1 MITTVTL
8 NTAIDQLYQMDT
20 YETGAVNRVRSC
32 IKTAGGKGLNVA
44 RVASLAGEK
53 VLAAGIA
60 GGYHGAYF
68 KSLLKEDGIDGC
80 FTDSGAET
88 RCCINVK
95 DESTG
100 THTEFLEP
108 GAQIDAKALD
118 EFYQSYLKCVE
129 KSDVVTISG
138 SVPAGTPA
146 DYYGRLITAAKNEGK
161 RVILD
166 TSGTMLAESIAAKP
180 TMIKPNADEIRQ
192 LTGAPVT
199 SRTQLLEAA
208 QKIHDGGIELVV
220 VSLGGDGALI
230 VSDEGVFQG
239 ICPNIEVV
247 NTVGCGDS
255 MVAGFAVGMVRKYP
269 LEQTIRFALSIASA
283 NALHE
288 KTGCFRE
295 DDLQRLLSGTIVKSY
310 SAVGLRT

>member
-8 NTAIDQLYQMDT
+8 NTAIDQLYKM
-20 YETGAVNRVRSC
+20 ESWSTGAVKRVSGC
-32 IKTAGGKGLNVA
+32 IKTAGGKGINVA

-68 KSLLKEDGIDGC
+68 QSLLKKDGIEGC
-80 FTDSGAET
+80 FTDSEAET
-88 RCCINVK
+88 RCCINVRN
-95 DESTG
+95 ESTG
-100 THTEFLEP
+100 EHTEFLEP
-108 GAQIDAKALD
+108 GEKMDAKALD
-118 EFYQSYLKCVE
+118 DFYQSYLKCVE
-129 KSDVVTISG
+129 KSDVITISG

-146 DYYGRLITAAKNEGK
+146 DYYSRLISAAKDAGK

-166 TSGTMLAESIAAKP
+166 TSGAVLRESIAAKP

-199 SRTQLLEAA
+199 SRAQLLEAA
-208 QKIHDGGIELVV
+208 QKLHDGGIELVV
-220 VSLGGDGALI
+220 ISLGGDGALV
-230 VSDEGVFQG
+230 VSEEGVFQG
-239 ICPNIEVV
+239 VCPKIEVV

-269 LEQTIRFALSIASA
+269 LEETIRFALSVASA

-288 KTGCFRE
+288 KTGCFRQ
-295 DDLQRLLSGTIVKSY
+295 DDLHRLLSGTVVTK
-310 SAVGLRT
+310 L

>member
-1 MITTVTL
+1 MITAVTL
-8 NTAIDQLYQMDT
+8 NTAIDQLYRMDSCRS
-20 YETGAVNRVRSC
+20 GSVNRVKSC
-32 IKTAGGKGLNVA
+32 IKTAGGKGVNVA

-53 VLAAGIA
+53 VLAAGIV
-60 GGYHGAYF
+60 GGFHGAYF
-68 KSLLKEDGIDGC
+68 RSLLAQDGIEGC

-88 RCCINVK
+88 RCCINVR

-100 THTEFLEP
+100 EHTEFLEP
-108 GAQIDAKALD
+108 GARLTESALED
-118 EFYQSYLKCVE
+118 FYRAYLRCVE
-129 KSDVVTISG
+129 TSDVITISG

-146 DYYGRLITAAKNEGK
+146 GYYGKLITAAKSAGK

-166 TSGTMLAESIAAKP
+166 TSGAALRESIAAKP

-192 LTGAPVT
+192 LTGIAT
-199 SRTQLLEAA
+199 ASRKELIEAA
-208 QKIHDGGIELVV
+208 RKLHDGGIELVV
-220 VSLGGDGALI
+220 ISLGGDGALV

-239 ICPNIEVV
+239 VCPEIEVV

-255 MVAGFAVGMVRKYP
+255 MVAGFAVGMVRNAP
-269 LEQTIRFALSIASA
+269 IEETIRFALSVASA

-295 DDLQRLLSGTIVKSY
+295 DDLKRLLSGTV
-310 SAVGLRT
+310 VNRL

>member
-8 NTAIDQLYQMDT
+8 NTAIDQLYKM
-20 YETGAVNRVRSC
+20 ESWSTGAVNRVSGC
-32 IKTAGGKGLNVA
+32 IKTAGGKGINVA

-68 KSLLKEDGIDGC
+68 QSLLKKDGIEGC
-80 FTDSGAET
+80 FTDSEAET
-88 RCCINVK
+88 RCCINVRN
-95 DESTG
+95 ESTG
-100 THTEFLEP
+100 EHTEFLEP
-108 GAQIDAKALD
+108 GEKMDAKALD
-118 EFYQSYLKCVE
+118 DFYQSYLKCVE
-129 KSDVVTISG
+129 KSDVITISG

-146 DYYGRLITAAKNEGK
+146 DYYSRLISAAKDAGK

-166 TSGTMLAESIAAKP
+166 TSGAVLRESIAAKP

-199 SRTQLLEAA
+199 SRAQLLEAA
-208 QKIHDGGIELVV
+208 QKLHDGGIELVV
-220 VSLGGDGALI
+220 ISLGGDGALV
-230 VSDEGVFQG
+230 VSEEGAFQG
-239 ICPNIEVV
+239 VCPKIEVV

-269 LEQTIRFALSIASA
+269 LEETIRFALSVASA

-288 KTGCFRE
+288 KTGCFRQ
-295 DDLQRLLSGTIVKSY
+295 DDLHRLLSGTVVTK
-310 SAVGLRT
+310 L

>member
-8 NTAIDQLYQMDT
+8 NTAIDQLYQIDSCR
-20 YETGAVNRVRSC
+20 TGGVNRVQSC
-32 IKTAGGKGLNVA
+32 IKTAGGKGVNVA

-53 VLAAGIA
+53 VIAAGIV
-60 GGYHGAYF
+60 GGFHGAYF
-68 KSLLKEDGIDGC
+68 KSLLAKDKIEGY

-88 RCCINVK
+88 RCCINVRDK
-95 DESTG
+95 STG
-100 THTEFLEP
+100 EQTEFLEP
-108 GAQIDAKALD
+108 GARLTEKALED
-118 EFYQSYLKCVE
+118 FYQTYLQCVE
-129 KSDVVTISG
+129 KSDVITISG

-146 DYYGRLITAAKNEGK
+146 DYYSRLIEAARNAGK

-166 TSGTMLAESIAAKP
+166 TSGAMLRDSIAARP

-192 LTGAPVT
+192 LNGIAVS
-199 SRTQLLEAA
+199 SREELIQAA
-208 QKIHDGGIELVV
+208 QKLHDGGIELVV
-220 VSLGGDGALI
+220 ISLGGDGALV

-239 ICPNIEVV
+239 VCPKIEVV

-269 LEQTIRFALSIASA
+269 LEETIRFALSVASA

-288 KTGCFRE
+288 KTGFFRE
-295 DDLQRLLSGTIVKSY
+295 DDLKRLLSSTIVNR
-310 SAVGLRT
+310 L